1 MAPTAQDA
9 AGCASG
15 RRDTEG
21 AAVCPVAHADARAV
35 TIRHVVLGILIP
47 AALVRARGAGAQEAP
62 CVSQRAG
69 SVPAT
74 YAGVVARERTL
85 VCERLAT
92 HIPGVQVAV
101 AVNGKL
107 VWSEGFGYADAE
119 RQKPVTRE
127 TQFRIGSVSKPLTA
141 TAVALLYEQGKLDL
155 DAPVQRYVPSFPDK
169 GYPVTTR
176 LLAGHLAGIRHYKDR
191 EFFLNRRFATVLD
204 GLTIFQDDSLLF
216 PPGTRFSY
224 SSYGWNLVSA
234 VVEAASGDDFLHHMA
249 AHVFRPL
256 GLSHTAPD
264 RSDSLIPGR
273 TQFYDR
279 DSAGSYRVAPA
290 VDNSYKWAGGGFVST
305 AEDLVKFGSALLEPG
320 LLKRETLDLLFTSQ
334 RTSAG
339 QSTGYG
345 IGWFLRTDS
354 LGHRWAFH
362 GGGAVG
368 GTAVFGLDR
377 DSRLVVAI
385 LTNLSDAPL
394 DPAREIQAAFDR

>member
-15 RRDTEG
+15 RRGSEG

-35 TIRHVVLGILIP
+35 TIRYVVLGILIP

-69 SVPAT
+69 RVPAT

-339 QSTGYG
+339 QPTGYG